1 MRDRF
6 SADPT
11 VVFVTA
17 VLDEIAEGRLQIPRF
32 QRPLVW
38 RWEQRR
44 DLLSSIYEGLP
55 IGAVMIWVS
64 DKEPVER
71 YDRLGPYIL
80 PEPRAGADNRYIM
93 DGVQRLSTLFGA
105 LRAHGSW
112 SEIDEET
119 DEAVTD
125 FTVYVDLDS
134 DDEQDHFLREI
145 DIPPLMREVDPGR
158 FLPLRSILDSRE
170 LLRFQR
176 SVGEGQEARIDA
188 ADEVAAAFRQYKVPL
203 ITLNNASLE
212 TVTKSFQRVNSR
224 GSVMS
229 EMHMINA
236 LTYSNEFDLLQ
247 QERELRQKVL
257 SPLNWEEIDQDVIL
271 RALKLRLGV
280 DFYTPKPEEMGKK
293 LKADPEA
300 LEEVFAGLGAIAKLL
315 DRDVGIVNPELVPY
329 KLQLIALTEVSS
341 KNNAESVR
349 QELIDWFW
357 MSTYTEAFGAS
368 ARQSENAIADL
379 KTYIQTGVF
388 SWSGRANPSVRSLQ
402 GRKLAFR
409 SARGKA
415 LGLALAKA
423 TDLIV
428 PRAGSD
434 LLNRF
439 QKDAFCSAA
448 LDHESR
454 GRAGFRFVISPAELS
469 SFRLKLAHADL
480 TADECAKHLISD
492 AALDCLA
499 AGDYVAFASRREDDI
514 FAFERAN
521 IFAPAFSRI
530 GLADAIAVSAP
541 MTDAEIEIFE

>member
-55 IGAVMIWVS
+55 IGALMIWVS

-71 YDRLGPYIL
+71 YDRLGPYVL

-112 SEIDEET
+112 AEIDEET
-119 DEAVTD
+119 DETVTD

-134 DDEQDHFLREI
+134 DDEQDRFLREI
-145 DIPPLMREVDPGR
+145 DLPPLMRQADPSR

-203 ITLNNASLE
+203 ITLNSASLE

-257 SPLNWEEIDQDVIL
+257 SPVNWEEIDQDVIL

-300 LEEVFAGLGAIAKLL
+300 LEEVFVGLGSIAKLL
-315 DRDVGIVNPELVPY
+315 DVEVGIVNPDLVPY
-329 KLQLIALTEVSS
+329 KLQLIALTEVGS
-341 KNNAESVR
+341 KNDARTVR

-368 ARQSENAIADL
+368 ARQSENAISDL
-379 KTYIQTGVF
+379 KTYIATGTF

-402 GRKLAFR
+402 GRKLDFR

-415 LGLALAKA
+415 LGLALARARNLA
-423 TDLIV
+423 T
-428 PRAGSD
+428 PRVGSD

-448 LDHESR
+448 LDHESK
-454 GRAGFRFVISPAELS
+454 GRAGFRFLISPAELTT
-469 SFRLKLAHADL
+469 FRLKLANCEL
-480 TADECAKHLISD
+480 TADERAEHLVSD
-492 AALDCLA
+492 AALEWLRV
-499 AGDYVAFASRREDDI
+499 GEYVAFASQREEDI
-514 FAFERAN
+514 FSFERSN
-521 IFAPAFSRI
+521 IFAPAFNRL
-530 GLADAIAVSAP
+530 GVDAAVAVPAVTS
-541 MTDAEIEIFE
+541 DAEIDLVE

>member
-11 VVFVTA
+11 VVFITA

-38 RWEQRR
+38 RWEQRK

-55 IGAVMIWVS
+55 IGALMIWVS

-71 YDRLGPYIL
+71 YNRLGPYVL
-80 PEPRAGADNRYIM
+80 PEPRPGADNRYIM

-112 SEIDEET
+112 AEIDDET
-119 DEAVTD
+119 DETVSD
-125 FTVYVDLDS
+125 FTVYVDLDCE
-134 DDEQDHFLREI
+134 DEQDRFLREI
-145 DIPPLMREVDPGR
+145 DLPPPMRQADPSR

-176 SVGEGQEARIDA
+176 SVGEGHEGRIDA

-203 ITLNNASLE
+203 ITLNSASLE

-247 QERELRQKVL
+247 QERELRQKILAPVG
-257 SPLNWEEIDQDVIL
+257 WEDIDQDVIL

-280 DFYTPKPEEMGKK
+280 DFYTPKPEEMGRK
-293 LKADPEA
+293 LKLDPSA
-300 LEEVFAGLGAIAKLL
+300 LEQVFVGLGAIANLL
-315 DRDVGIVNPELVPY
+315 DADVGIATPDLVPY
-329 KLQLIALTEVSS
+329 KLQLIAMAEVGS
-341 KNNAESVR
+341 KKDTNYLR

-368 ARQSENAIADL
+368 ARQSENAIGDL
-379 KTYIQTGVF
+379 KAYIATGAF
-388 SWSGRANPSVRSLQ
+388 NWNGRANPSVRSLQ
-402 GRKLAFR
+402 GRKLDFR

-415 LGLALAKA
+415 LGLALA
-423 TDLIV
+423 
-428 PRAGSD
+428 RARDQANHRKGSD

-448 LDHESR
+448 LDHESK
-454 GRAGFRFVISPAELS
+454 GRAGFRFIISPAELI
-469 SFRLKLAHADL
+469 SFRLKLALRELSAEER
-480 TADECAKHLISD
+480 DEHLISD
-492 AALDCLA
+492 AASDCLA
-499 AGDYVAFASRREDDI
+499 AGDYVAFASRREEDI
-514 FAFERAN
+514 FAFERSN
-521 IFAPAFSRI
+521 IFAPAFLRL
-530 GLADAIAVSAP
+530 GLDAAVPASAAVS
-541 MTDAEIEIFE
+541 DAEFDILE

>member
-11 VVFVTA
+11 VVFITS

-55 IGAVMIWVS
+55 IGALMIWVS

-71 YDRLGPYIL
+71 YDRLGPYAL

-112 SEIDEET
+112 AEIDEET
-119 DEAVTD
+119 DETVTD

-134 DDEQDHFLREI
+134 DDEQDRFLREV
-145 DIPPLMREVDPGR
+145 DLPPTMRQADPSR

-176 SVGEGQEARIDA
+176 SVDEGREARIDA

-203 ITLNNASLE
+203 ITLNSASLE

-247 QERELRQKVL
+247 QERELRQKFL
-257 SPLNWEEIDQDVIL
+257 SPVNWEEIDQDVIL

-280 DFYTPKPEEMGKK
+280 DFYKPKPEEMGKK
-293 LKADPEA
+293 LKGAPGT
-300 LEEVFAGLGAIAKLL
+300 LEEVFVGLGAIAKLL
-315 DRDVGIVNPELVPY
+315 DEDVGIVNPDLVPY
-329 KLQLIALTEVSS
+329 KLQLIALTEIGS
-341 KNNAESVR
+341 KHNTESVR

-368 ARQSENAIADL
+368 ARQSENAISDL
-379 KTYIQTGVF
+379 KTYISTGVF
-388 SWSGRANPSVRSLQ
+388 NWSGRANPSVRSLL
-402 GRKLAFR
+402 GRKLDFR

-415 LGLALAKA
+415 LGLALARA
-423 TDLIV
+423 RDLV
-428 PRAGSD
+428 SAREGSG

-448 LDHESR
+448 LDHESK
-454 GRAGFRFVISPAELS
+454 GRAGFRFIISPAELA
-469 SFRLKLAHADL
+469 SFRLKLANCDL
-480 TADECAKHLISD
+480 TADERAANIVSD

-499 AGDYVAFASRREDDI
+499 TGDYVAFASRREEDI
-514 FAFERAN
+514 FIFERSN
-521 IFAPAFSRI
+521 IFAPAFHRL
-530 GLADAIAVSAP
+530 GLDTALAISAVA
-541 MTDAEIEIFE
+541 TDAEVDLGE

>member
-55 IGAVMIWVS
+55 IGALMIWVS
-64 DKEPVER
+64 DNEPVER
-71 YDRLGPYIL
+71 YNRLGPYVL

-105 LRAHGSW
+105 LRADGSW
-112 SEIDEET
+112 SEIDDET

-134 DDEQDHFLREI
+134 NDDEDRFLREI
-145 DIPPLMREVDPGR
+145 DLAPLTLQNDPSR
-158 FLPLRSILDSRE
+158 FLPLRSILDSRA

-176 SVGEGQEARIDA
+176 SVGEGREARIDV

-203 ITLNNASLE
+203 ITLNSASLE
-212 TVTKSFQRVNSR
+212 TVTRSFQRVNSR

-247 QERELRQKVL
+247 QERELRQEFL
-257 SPLNWEEIDQDVIL
+257 SPVGWEKIDQDVIL
-271 RALKLRLGV
+271 RALKLKLGV
-280 DFYTPKPEEMGKK
+280 DFYKPKPEEMGRK
-293 LKADPEA
+293 LKADPKA
-300 LEEVFAGLGAIAKLL
+300 LEKVFSGLGAVARLL
-315 DRDVGIVNPELVPY
+315 DMETGIVDPDLVPY
-329 KLQLIALTEVSS
+329 KLQLIALTEIGS
-341 KNNAESVR
+341 KNDVDALG
-349 QELIDWFW
+349 QTLIDWFW

-368 ARQSENAIADL
+368 ARQSENAISDL
-379 KTYIQTGVF
+379 KTYIETGVF
-388 SWSGRANPSVRSLQ
+388 RWSGRANPSVRSLQ
-402 GRKLAFR
+402 GRKLDFR

-415 LGLALAKA
+415 LGLALARA
-423 TDLIV
+423 RDIAAA
-428 PRAGSD
+428 RAGSD
-434 LLNRF
+434 VLNRF

-448 LDHESR
+448 LDQETK
-454 GRAGFRFVISPAELS
+454 GRAGYRFVIPPAELP
-469 SFRLKLAHADL
+469 SFRAKLANDEL
-480 TADECAKHLISD
+480 TADERAEHLVSD
-492 AALDCLA
+492 AALTCLRS
-499 AGDYVAFASRREDDI
+499 GEYVAFASQREEDI
-514 FAFERAN
+514 FSFERSD
-521 IFAPAFSRI
+521 IFAPAFQRL
-530 GLADAIAVSAP
+530 GLGAALSASPLVSDAYIDPAD
-541 MTDAEIEIFE
+541 

>member
-55 IGAVMIWVS
+55 IGALMIWVS
-64 DKEPVER
+64 DQEPVER
-71 YDRLGPYIL
+71 YDRLGPYVL
-80 PEPRAGADNRYIM
+80 PAPRAGADNRYIM
-93 DGVQRLSTLFGA
+93 DGIQRLSTLFGA
-105 LRAHGSW
+105 LRAHGAW
-112 SEIDEET
+112 AEIDDET

-125 FTVYVDLDS
+125 FAVYVDLDC
-134 DDEQDHFLREI
+134 DDEQDRFLREV
-145 DIPPLMREVDPGR
+145 DLPPLLREFDPSR
-158 FLPLRSILDSRE
+158 YLPLRSVLDSRE

-176 SVGEGQEARIDA
+176 SVGEGNESRIDA

-203 ITLNNASLE
+203 ITLNSASLE

-247 QERELRQKVL
+247 RERELRQELL
-257 SPLNWEEIDQDVIL
+257 SSVKWEDIDQDVIL

-280 DFYTPKPEEMGKK
+280 DFYTPKPEEMSKK
-293 LKADPEA
+293 LKAAPHV
-300 LEEVFAGLGAIAKLL
+300 LEEVFAGLGATARLL
-315 DRDVGIVNPELVPY
+315 DEDVGIVDPDLVPY
-329 KLQLIALTEVSS
+329 KLQLIALTEVASA
-341 KNNAESVR
+341 NDAAAVR

-357 MSTYTEAFGAS
+357 MTTYSEAFGAS

-379 KTYIQTGVF
+379 KVYIITGVYN
-388 SWSGRANPSVRSLQ
+388 WSGRASPSVRSLQ
-402 GRKLAFR
+402 GRKLDFR

-415 LGLALAKA
+415 LGLALARA
-423 TDLIV
+423 RDLV
-428 PRAGSD
+428 VSREGSD
-434 LLNRF
+434 LLNRY

-448 LDHESR
+448 LDQESK
-454 GRAGFRFVISPAELS
+454 GRAGFRFVVMPSELGNL
-469 SFRLKLAHADL
+469 RIK
-480 TADECAKHLISD
+480 
-492 AALDCLA
+492 LA
-499 AGDYVAFASRREDDI
+499 AGDLTPDERKAHLVSDAAMDLLKAGNYVGFASQREEDI
-514 FAFERAN
+514 FSFEREH
-521 IFAPAFSRI
+521 IFAPAFRRL
-530 GLADAIAVSAP
+530 GLDAALAISA
-541 MTDAEIEIFE
+541 AASASAIEGVE